1 MHSTA
6 SFLKEKAMNPKE
18 MQVVSAVFSGYRP
31 DRDVSRYYA
40 DLLNRLAETLNIN
53 LLVFTNEPSLFS
65 ERVQTITIN
74 DLKRYRQLVWNDKDW
89 ESTYH
94 TNLGWHPKNR
104 HLAQYRFDR
113 LVEVYLSKLGLKVEA
128 HRMVGD
134 FLWLDAGLLNSVL
147 GLNSDRFYSLQGF
160 ERLRDLWR
168 GDHGELTALIDRKS
182 RLLKNHRPSFHG
194 LSFNDM
200 SKVARACGATPDE
213 HYVVGGTARVTQV
226 MVAQIEKEASSV
238 WEEVLK
244 IGRAGTEENILSVL
258 RWKHN
263 WNGES
268 LEMLVDV
275 VTS

>member
-1 MHSTA
+1 
-6 SFLKEKAMNPKE
+6 
-18 MQVVSAVFSGYRP
+18 
-31 DRDVSRYYA
+31 
-40 DLLNRLAETLNIN
+40 
-53 LLVFTNEPSLFS
+53 
-65 ERVQTITIN
+65 
-74 DLKRYRQLVWNDKDW
+74 
-89 ESTYH
+89 
-94 TNLGWHPKNR
+94 
-104 HLAQYRFDR
+104 
-113 LVEVYLSKLGLKVEA
+113 
-128 HRMVGD
+128 
-134 FLWLDAGLLNSVL
+134 
-147 GLNSDRFYSLQGF
+147 
-160 ERLRDLWR
+160 
-168 GDHGELTALIDRKS
+168 
-182 RLLKNHRPSFHG
+182 
-194 LSFNDM
+194 M